1 MPVMAATPV
10 PVVAQ
15 QVMQEIIFV
24 PAAVVTTPAAQ
35 RLAAVAAQE
44 VVAVKPHTFA
54 TVAYVASPHLLMYF
68 NVLTPVRVVAGL
80 VF

>member
-15 QVMQEIIFV
+15 EVMQEIIFV
-24 PAAVVTTPAAQ
+24 PAAVVTTPAVQ
-35 RLAAVAAQE
+35 GLMAVAAQE
-44 VVAVKPHTFA
+44 VVAVKPHTLA
-54 TVAYVASPHLLMYF
+54 TAAYVASPHLLIHF